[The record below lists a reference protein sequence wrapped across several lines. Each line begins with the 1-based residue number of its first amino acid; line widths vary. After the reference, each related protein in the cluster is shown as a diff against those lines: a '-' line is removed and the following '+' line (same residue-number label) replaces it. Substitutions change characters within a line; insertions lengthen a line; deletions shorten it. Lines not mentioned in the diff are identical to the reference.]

1 MKKEKE
7 NKKNSKFKYILIF
20 IGIILI
26 IFVGIIGY
34 LVVKDLEQ
42 EDILKKEIV
51 NLANKDLVTDN
62 YDIEVKTTGDYAYI
76 EEAIKTYYKNLS
88 DSVKTI
94 NNYLNDE
101 DLINILSATNLEND
115 GPKFENSYK
124 ILSET
129 REQSNLAMQ
138 TIIDLCSEDTIK
150 DLIDKKKIDDYSYD
164 LYLELMY
171 TEDDLEDFAKTKAE
185 MQTVSNNLNTFLDKV
200 EAMIKMLESNSDYW
214 FIDEGQLYFEKDS
227 LVTEYNNLYNDLN
240 DFVNNNFTD
249 NSKTETTKTSNSN
262 V

>member
-1 MKKEKE
+1 MKNEKKKS
-7 NKKNSKFKYILIF
+7 NKLKYILIF
-20 IGIILI
+20 IGIILV
-26 IFVGIIGY
+26 IFIGVVGY

-51 NLANKDLVTDN
+51 NLSNKDLVADN

-76 EEAIKTYYKNLS
+76 EEAIKTYYKKLS

-101 DLINILSATNLEND
+101 DLINILSATNLEID
-115 GPKFENSYK
+115 RPKFENSYK

-129 REQSNLAMQ
+129 RDKSNHAMD
-138 TIIDLCSEDTIK
+138 TIIDLCSEEAIK
-150 DLIDKKKIDDYSYD
+150 ELIDKKKVDSYSYD

-171 TEDDLEDFAKTKAE
+171 TEEDLKDLEKTKTE
-185 MQTVSNNLNTFLDKV
+185 MQVVSDNLNTFLDKV
-200 EAMIKMLESNSDYW
+200 EALIKMLEVNSDYW

-227 LVTEYNNLYNDLN
+227 LVTEYNILYNDLN
-240 DFVNNNFTD
+240 DFVNQNFADSNDTEA
-249 NSKTETTKTSNSN
+249 SKTNSN

>member
-1 MKKEKE
+1 MKKDKTKMKS
-7 NKKNSKFKYILIF
+7 NKLKYFLIF
-20 IGIILI
+20 IGIILV
-26 IFVGIIGY
+26 IFVSVVGY

-76 EEAIKTYYKNLS
+76 EEAIKTYYKKLS

-94 NNYLNDE
+94 KNYLNDE
-101 DLINILSATNLEND
+101 DLINILSAANLESD

-124 ILSET
+124 VLSET
-129 REQSNLAMQ
+129 REQSNQAMQ
-138 TIIDLCSEDTIK
+138 AIIDLCSEDTIK
-150 DLIDKKKIDDYSYD
+150 DLIDKKKIDNYSYD
-164 LYLELMY
+164 LYLEIMY
-171 TEDDLEDFAKTKAE
+171 TEDDLKDLEKTKTE
-185 MQTVSNNLNTFLDKV
+185 MQVVSDNLNTFLDKV
-200 EAMIKMLESNSDYW
+200 EAMIKMLEVNSDYW

-240 DFVNNNFTD
+240 DFVNEKFADSNDTGI
-249 NSKTETTKTSNSN
+249 TKTNSN
-262 V
+262 I

>member
-1 MKKEKE
+1 MKKEKKKS
-7 NKKNSKFKYILIF
+7 NKLKYILIF
-20 IGIILI
+20 IGIILV
-26 IFVGIIGY
+26 IFIGIIGY

-76 EEAIKTYYKNLS
+76 EEAIKTYYKKLS
-88 DSVKTI
+88 DSVKII

-101 DLINILSATNLEND
+101 DLINILSVTNLESD
-115 GPKFENSYK
+115 RPKFENSYK
-124 ILSET
+124 VLSET
-129 REQSNLAMQ
+129 RDKSNQAME
-138 TIIDLCSEDTIK
+138 TIIDLCSEETIK
-150 DLIDKKKIDDYSYD
+150 ELIDKKKVDGYSYD

-171 TEDDLEDFAKTKAE
+171 TEDDLKDLEKTKTE
-185 MQTVSNNLNTFLDKV
+185 MQVISDNLNNFLDKV
-200 EAMIKMLESNSDYW
+200 EAMIKMLEVNSDYW

-240 DFVNNNFTD
+240 DFVNENFAD
-249 NSKTETTKTSNSN
+249 SNDTEATKTNSN

>member
-1 MKKEKE
+1 MQEW
-7 NKKNSKFKYILIF
+7 
-20 IGIILI
+20 IILI